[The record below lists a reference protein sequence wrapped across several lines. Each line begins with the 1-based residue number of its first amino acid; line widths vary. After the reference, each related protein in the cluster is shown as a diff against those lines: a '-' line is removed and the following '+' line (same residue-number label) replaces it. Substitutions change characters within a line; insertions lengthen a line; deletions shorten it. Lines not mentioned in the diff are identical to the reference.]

1 MSVDEPLTTGAIGR
15 PNRLGIGI
23 IGAGR
28 VGGVLGLALQQA
40 GHTITAVHAVSEAS
54 MARAEA
60 LLPNVPIVDIPD
72 ILRRSEA
79 VIFAVPDDVLED
91 LVSGLAAAGHIQTGH
106 LLVHTSGRYGTD
118 VMHSVREFGA
128 IPVAIHPAMTFTGT
142 SLDIDRLH
150 NTAFGITADPVVA
163 PIAEAL
169 VVEMG
174 GIPVTIPEA
183 ARSVYHAAMAHA
195 SNHLVTLT
203 DQAQTMLA
211 SAGIDQPSKLLGNLM
226 SASLENALTNG
237 DQALTG
243 PVSRGDSGTV
253 AKHLETLQALDDAE
267 LYETYRAMAQATAQ
281 RAHSAGFINATKLEE
296 LLELLDA

>member
-28 VGGVLGLALQQA
+28 VGGVLGLALEQA
-40 GHTITAVHAVSEAS
+40 GHTITAVHAVSDAS
-54 MARAEA
+54 IARAEA
-60 LLPNVPIVDIPD
+60 LLPNAPILDIPD

-118 VMHSVREFGA
+118 VMRSAREHGA

-142 SLDIDRLH
+142 SLDVDRLH

-174 GIPVTIPEA
+174 GIPVAIPEA
-183 ARSVYHAAMAHA
+183 ARPVYHAAMAHA
-195 SNHLVTLT
+195 SNYLVTLT
-203 DQAQTMLA
+203 AQAQAMLA
-211 SAGIDQPSKLLGNLM
+211 SAGIDQASKLLGNLM

-253 AKHLETLQALDDAE
+253 AKHLETLKALEDAE
-267 LYETYRAMAQATAQ
+267 LYETYRAMAYATAH

-296 LLELLDA
+296 LLELLDT